1 MRKYRKLY
9 PPKWRSCRNGLD
21 VSCLTIRVLIC
32 NPFHGRDVKHVRIK
46 AGRILINDT
55 DWLTQGS
62 YIRRTISVSATKDY
76 ERCLPDGSIDMSIYA
91 ELY

>member
-1 MRKYRKLY
+1 MRQYRKLY
-9 PPKWRSCRNGLD
+9 PSEWRSCRNGLD

-62 YIRRTISVSATKDY
+62 YIRRTISVSDTKDY
-76 ERCLPDGSIDMSIYA
+76 ERCLPDSSIDMSIYA